1 MEELKAN
8 TVDAS
13 LEKHVPAV
21 TVEGDTVKVQVG
33 SAVHPMLEEHHIE
46 WIYLEL
52 ENGGSR
58 KALSPGE
65 APEAVFHTA
74 GVKPVAVYAYC
85 NLQKACGKPNYSSPL
100 AYTLISLLFI
110 SSQRFMLCE
119 LYGGFPSDIVSRSGS
134 WVK

>member
-1 MEELKAN
+1 MSNVKFFICRHCGNQVEMIHDAGVPVICCGEPMEELKAN

-21 TVEGDTVKVQVG
+21 TVEGDTVKV
-33 SAVHPMLEEHHIE
+33 HPMLEEHHIE

-58 KALSPGE
+58 KALAPGE

-85 NLQKACGKPNYSSPL
+85 NLHGLWK
-100 AYTLISLLFI
+100 T
-110 SSQRFMLCE
+110 E
-119 LYGGFPSDIVSRSGS
+119 L
-134 WVK
+134 

>member
-1 MEELKAN
+1 MSNVKFFICRHCGNQVEMIHDAGVPVICCGEPMEELKAN

-21 TVEGDTVKVQVG
+21 TVEGDSVKVQVG

-46 WIYLEL
+46 WISLEL

-58 KALSPGE
+58 KALAPGE

-85 NLQKACGKPNYSSPL
+85 NLHGLWK
-100 AYTLISLLFI
+100 T
-110 SSQRFMLCE
+110 E
-119 LYGGFPSDIVSRSGS
+119 L
-134 WVK
+134 

>member
-1 MEELKAN
+1 MSNVKFFICRHCGNQVEMIHDAGVPVICCGEPMEELKAN

-46 WIYLEL
+46 WTYLEL
-52 ENGGSR
+52 ENDGSR

-85 NLQKACGKPNYSSPL
+85 NLHGLWK
-100 AYTLISLLFI
+100 T
-110 SSQRFMLCE
+110 E
-119 LYGGFPSDIVSRSGS
+119 L
-134 WVK
+134 